1 MFPIAVQAPPE
12 SNEDRNADF
21 ELMVEV
27 AEVVLELVGKALLLP
42 VRALTTLMSL
52 VGNNDNALMEL
63 DRHADGEARRAAERE
78 ARRQMRA
85 RKSRRPGNETRAMR
99 AEEMRSGR
107 RDAAEMAARHNAQLA
122 ASSVTPYVVL
132 SQLAL
137 AESDTVR
144 NSLVSN
150 EAIGCDILDRLALD
164 NNRFIAA
171 QARSRRDLVCN
182 YSSRR
187 VS

>member
-12 SNEDRNADF
+12 STEDRNADF
-21 ELMVEV
+21 EFALEV
-27 AEVVLELVGKALLLP
+27 AELFFEFAGKLLLLP
-42 VRALTTLMSL
+42 VRALTMLMSL
-52 VGNNDNALMEL
+52 VGNNDNALMAL
-63 DRHADGEARRAAERE
+63 DSDADLDVRRQAERAARSQARARHARERYS
-78 ARRQMRA
+78 AQLA
-85 RKSRRPGNETRAMR
+85 
-99 AEEMRSGR
+99 
-107 RDAAEMAARHNAQLA
+107 DRHNAQLA
-122 ASSVTPYVVL
+122 ASNVTPYVVL

-137 AESDTVR
+137 AESDEVR
-144 NSLVSN
+144 NSLVAN
-150 EAIGCDILDRLALD
+150 ESIGCDILDRLALD

>member
-21 ELMVEV
+21 EFALEV
-27 AEVVLELVGKALLLP
+27 AELFFEFAGKLLLLP
-42 VRALTTLMSL
+42 VRALTMY
-52 VGNNDNALMEL
+52 NAQL
-63 DRHADGEARRAAERE
+63 AD
-78 ARRQMRA
+78 
-85 RKSRRPGNETRAMR
+85 
-99 AEEMRSGR
+99 
-107 RDAAEMAARHNAQLA
+107 RHNAQLA
-122 ASSVTPYVVL
+122 ASNVTPYVVL
-132 SQLAL
+132 RQLAL
-137 AESDTVR
+137 AESDEVR
-144 NSLVSN
+144 NSLVAN
-150 EAIGCDILDRLALD
+150 ESIGCDILDRLALD